1 MNTDFAAEISAGFDF
16 GMDFDFAAKF
26 DFSSDVDFAAE
37 FSFGHEF
44 APTKDN
50 NSYNSLFG
58 SDLEFDERYVDESM
72 SRQKHC

>member
-1 MNTDFAAEISAGFDF
+1 
-16 GMDFDFAAKF
+16 MDFDFAAKF

-50 NSYNSLFG
+50 NSYNSLFD
-58 SDLEFDERYVDESM
+58 SDSEFDEHYVDESM